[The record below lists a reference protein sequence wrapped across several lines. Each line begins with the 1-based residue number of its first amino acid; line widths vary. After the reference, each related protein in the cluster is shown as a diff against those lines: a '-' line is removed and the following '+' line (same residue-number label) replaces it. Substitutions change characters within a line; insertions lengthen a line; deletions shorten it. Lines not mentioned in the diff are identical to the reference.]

1 MLIPTAGSIAGATK
15 IGFQMAKSNTQAAK
29 PAVKQAAKPVSKP
42 AGAIANMAATVAA
55 APAPAPVKAVTVA
68 LRGGAAVQ
76 AIKLSG
82 TAYRTGAAHNASWW
96 KTLQEKL
103 ADGVQP
109 VAPLIGDGS
118 NGTVPAHFIGYA
130 LRRGYLQQAEL
141 K

>member
-1 MLIPTAGSIAGATK
+1 
-15 IGFQMAKSNTQAAK
+15 MAKSNTQAAK
-29 PAVKQAAKPVSKP
+29 PAVKRAAKPVQ
-42 AGAIANMAATVAA
+42 ALAQAAATLAASAPVPAA
-55 APAPAPVKAVTVA
+55 AKPVTVA

-96 KTLQEKL
+96 KTLTEKL
-103 ADGVQP
+103 AAGPAP

-118 NGTVPAHFIGYA
+118 NGTVPAHFIGYT
-130 LRRGYLQQAEL
+130 LRRGYLQAVEV

>member
-1 MLIPTAGSIAGATK
+1 MLIPIAGNIAGATTK
-15 IGFQMAKSNTQAAK
+15 LGTTMAKSNTQAAK
-29 PAVKQAAKPVSKP
+29 PATKPAAKPVQ
-42 AGAIANMAATVAA
+42 ALAQAAAQLAAPA
-55 APAPAPVKAVTVA
+55 APAPAAKPVTVA

-103 ADGVQP
+103 ATGPQP

-118 NGTVPAHFIGYA
+118 NGTVPAHFIGYT
-130 LRRGYLQQAEL
+130 LRRGYLQAVDL